1 MFHLQEM
8 SQLLKLAHHV
18 PSAYVQSQPVNRDLW
33 QRPSLPSAGQGGG
46 SQSLPPPTPKV
57 QTFEM
62 FSLKRTFNTAFGST
76 DNHTRL
82 GSGGTPCKNLL
93 I

>member
-46 SQSLPPPTPKV
+46 VSEFASANPQPPKYRP
-57 QTFEM
+57 
-62 FSLKRTFNTAFGST
+62 LKCLA
-76 DNHTRL
+76 
-82 GSGGTPCKNLL
+82 
-93 I
+93 

>member
-46 SQSLPPPTPKV
+46 SQSLPPPTPNP
-57 QTFEM
+57 Q
-62 FSLKRTFNTAFGST
+62 ST
-76 DNHTRL
+76 DL
-82 GSGGTPCKNLL
+82 
-93 I
+93 